1 MKKYSNI
8 LFLVAVLFLSSCSK
22 FLDQVPDDILTTDE
36 IFQSRENTD
45 KFLANIYNA
54 VPNEFSQRF
63 VVNENSG
70 TWTGSSDEAKYNWD
84 FNYGGRLNNS
94 TWTYTDGEVA
104 AFWRNYYRAIRN
116 ATFFIKNIDN
126 ANPAEV
132 NEEIRRVYKAEARAL
147 RALYYFYLVRL
158 YGPVIIIGEDMLDF
172 EAPAEALQVPRNTME
187 ECINFITTEFDAA
200 YADLGNQP
208 LSQQWGRMTRGV
220 CKAYKAEALHL
231 AASPLFN
238 GNPNYA
244 NMKNPDGTQL
254 ISSTYDQNKW
264 KQSADAAK
272 AFIDEFVPTVYDLY
286 VETNGNPFMQAY
298 LSCKNVV
305 LQDWNKEWIFGR
317 TRSTNYSQYDR
328 TPKHVGF
335 PSQTQGGGALGV
347 TQTMVDA
354 YYMANGLPITD
365 PASGY
370 VETGFSDYQAPFDV
384 QARSTFNQWVNR
396 EPRFYV
402 GVTYNRSY
410 WLNQYSSPTPVI
422 TIMEFSGNSGR
433 IQSTSDVTP
442 TGYIVRKNV
451 ALNGNNRG
459 VVLLRLA
466 NVYLNY
472 AEALNEYDPGNTD
485 ILKYLNLVRKR
496 AGIPEFGND
505 PGQIPAPAG
514 QAAMREAIRAE
525 RRVELAFENV
535 RYFDTRRW
543 LISEQT
549 NNGPFYGMNLA
560 ANGNA
565 FYEKTVLE
573 VRTFQQRDYLWP
585 IPNNEV
591 LKDPNMVQNTG
602 W

>member
-1 MKKYSNI
+1 
-8 LFLVAVLFLSSCSK
+8 
-22 FLDQVPDDILTTDE
+22 
-36 IFQSRENTD
+36 
-45 KFLANIYNA
+45 
-54 VPNEFSQRF
+54 
-63 VVNENSG
+63 
-70 TWTGSSDEAKYNWD
+70 
-84 FNYGGRLNNS
+84 
-94 TWTYTDGEVA
+94 
-104 AFWRNYYRAIRN
+104 
-116 ATFFIKNIDN
+116 
-126 ANPAEV
+126 
-132 NEEIRRVYKAEARAL
+132 
-147 RALYYFYLVRL
+147 
-158 YGPVIIIGEDMLDF
+158 
-172 EAPAEALQVPRNTME
+172 
-187 ECINFITTEFDAA
+187 
-200 YADLGNQP
+200 
-208 LSQQWGRMTRGV
+208 
-220 CKAYKAEALHL
+220 
-231 AASPLFN
+231 
-238 GNPNYA
+238 
-244 NMKNPDGTQL
+244 
-254 ISSTYDQNKW
+254 
-264 KQSADAAK
+264 
-272 AFIDEFVPTVYDLY
+272 
-286 VETNGNPFMQAY
+286 VETNGDPFMQAY

>member
-1 MKKYSNI
+1 MKKFIY
-8 LFLVAVLFLSSCSK
+8 LLALLPVLFTASCK
-22 FLDQVPDDILTTDE
+22 KYLDQVPDDILTTDE

-54 VPNEFSQRF
+54 IPNEFSQRF
-63 VVNENSG
+63 VVNQNSG
-70 TWTGSSDEAKYNWD
+70 TWTGGSDEAKYNWD

-94 TWTYTDGEVA
+94 TWTYTDGEVNT
-104 AFWRNYYRAIRN
+104 FWRNYYRAIRN
-116 ATFFIKNIDN
+116 ATFFIKHIDN

-132 NEEIRRVYKAEARAL
+132 NTEIKRVYKAEARAL

-172 EAPAEALQVPRNTME
+172 EAPAEDLQLPRSTFD
-187 ECINFITTEFDAA
+187 ECISFITSEMDAA
-200 YADLGNQP
+200 YTDLGVQP
-208 LSQQWGRMTRGV
+208 LSQQWGRMTKGIV
-220 CKAYKAEALHL
+220 KAYKAEALHL

-238 GNPNYA
+238 GNTQYA
-244 NMKNPDGTQL
+244 SMKNPDGAAL
-254 ISSTYDQNKW
+254 ISQAYDQNKW
-264 KQSADAAK
+264 KAAADAHK
-272 AFIDEFVPTVYDLY
+272 AFIDEFVPAVYDLY
-286 VETNGNPFMQAY
+286 AEPNADPFQQAY

-305 LQDWNKEWIFGR
+305 LQDWNKEWIFAR

-354 YYMANGLPITD
+354 YFMANGLPITD
-365 PASGY
+365 AGSGY
-370 VETGFSDYQAPFDV
+370 QEAGFSDFKAPFDV
-384 QARSTFNQWVNR
+384 QARSTFNQWINR

-422 TIMEFSGNSGR
+422 TIMEFNGNSGR

-451 ALNGNNRG
+451 ALNGNDRS
-459 VVLLRLA
+459 VLLLRLA
-466 NVYLNY
+466 NIYLNY
-472 AEALNEYDPGNTD
+472 AEALNEYDPGNAD

-496 AGIPEFGND
+496 AGIPEYGAD
-505 PGQIPAPAG
+505 PGNIAVPGG
-514 QAAMREAIRAE
+514 QAAMRDAIRQE

-543 LISEQT
+543 LIAEQT
-549 NNGPFYGMNLA
+549 NSGPFYGMNLA
-560 ANGNA
+560 ASGNA
-565 FYEKTVLE
+565 FYEKTLLE
-573 VRTFQQRDYLWP
+573 TRVFNKRDYLWP

-591 LKDPNMVQNTG
+591 LKDKQMVQNTG